1 MSYSFI
7 LFYLKLEE
15 EEEKRIYP
23 EAFTEKDILLTAWL
37 GIPSLKNNRDNTIW
51 LLYHP
56 LCDNF

>member
-23 EAFTEKDILLTAWL
+23 EAFTEKGILLTA
-37 GIPSLKNNRDNTIW
+37 
-51 LLYHP
+51 
-56 LCDNF
+56 